1 MLHVMPSSA
10 IDPAVTK
17 GGGKG
22 MEEVNRLAKR
32 IHDRFEQHKLELVDK
47 QHQLD
52 SNMKE
57 LLDQR
62 ERFAAIAKSKIETI
76 IFPRMEELTQYFD
89 NSKIEVL
96 HTDSDYNCLCEFAH
110 TPRFPATVKLL
121 IALLPGKDEHL
132 TARYDL
138 NIHPVLME
146 FNGNSE
152 EIFPLDC
159 DEELLVG
166 WVEDRILEF
175 IDTYLRLETHPFYQK
190 DNTVLDI
197 VCGMRISST
206 SASCTVE
213 KDDRTFYFCSEH
225 CKEAFLKGNN

>member
-1 MLHVMPSSA
+1 M
-10 IDPAVTK
+10 K
-17 GGGKG
+17 
-22 MEEVNRLAKR
+22 EVNRLSER
-32 IHDRFEQHKLELVDK
+32 IYNRFEQHKLELADK
-47 QHQLD
+47 QQQLD

-57 LLDQR
+57 LLEQR
-62 ERFAAIAKSKIETI
+62 ERLAAIAKSKIETI
-76 IFPRMEELTQYFD
+76 ILPRMEELTNHFD

-96 HTDSDYNCLCEFAH
+96 HTDSDYNCLCVFNH

-138 NIHPVLME
+138 NIFPVLME

-159 DEELLVG
+159 DEELLAG

-175 IDTYLRLETHPFYQK
+175 IDTYLRLESHPFYQK
-190 DNTVLDI
+190 DNTVIDI

-206 SASCTVE
+206 AVTSTVE
-213 KDDRTFYFCSEH
+213 KDGRTFYFCSEH
-225 CKEAFLKGNN
+225 CKDAFIKG

>member
-1 MLHVMPSSA
+1 
-10 IDPAVTK
+10 
-17 GGGKG
+17 
-22 MEEVNRLAKR
+22 METINSLADR
-32 IHDRFEQHKLELVDK
+32 ILNRFEQHKLELADK
-47 QHQLD
+47 QQQLD

-57 LLDQR
+57 LLEQR
-62 ERFAAIAKSKIETI
+62 ERLDAIAKSKIKTI
-76 IFPRMEELTQYFD
+76 ILPRMEELTKHFD

-96 HTDSDYNCLCEFAH
+96 HTDSDYNCLCVFDH

-121 IALLPGKDEHL
+121 IALLPGKDEHF
-132 TARYDL
+132 TARYNL
-138 NIHPVLME
+138 NIFPVLME

-159 DEELLVG
+159 DEKLLAN

-206 SASCTVE
+206 SATSTVE

-225 CKEAFLKGNN
+225 CKEAFIKGNK

>member
-1 MLHVMPSSA
+1 M
-10 IDPAVTK
+10 K
-17 GGGKG
+17 
-22 MEEVNRLAKR
+22 EVNRLSER
-32 IHDRFEQHKLELVDK
+32 IYNRFEQHKLELADK
-47 QHQLD
+47 QQQLD

-57 LLDQR
+57 LLEQR
-62 ERFAAIAKSKIETI
+62 ERLAAIAKSKIETI
-76 IFPRMEELTQYFD
+76 ILPRMEELARHFD

-96 HTDSDYNCLCEFAH
+96 HTDSDYNCLCVFNH

-121 IALLPGKDEHL
+121 IALLPGKDEHI

-138 NIHPVLME
+138 NIFPVLME

-159 DEELLVG
+159 DEELLAG

-190 DNTVLDI
+190 DNTVIDI

-206 SASCTVE
+206 SATSTVE
-213 KDDRTFYFCSEH
+213 KDGRTFYFCSEH
-225 CKEAFLKGNN
+225 CKDAFIKG

>member
-1 MLHVMPSSA
+1 M
-10 IDPAVTK
+10 K
-17 GGGKG
+17 
-22 MEEVNRLAKR
+22 EVNRLSER
-32 IHDRFEQHKLELVDK
+32 IYNRFEQHKLELADK
-47 QHQLD
+47 QQQLD

-57 LLDQR
+57 LLEQR
-62 ERFAAIAKSKIETI
+62 ERLAAIAKSKIETI
-76 IFPRMEELTQYFD
+76 ILPRMEELARHFD

-96 HTDSDYNCLCEFAH
+96 HTDSDYNCLCVFNH
-110 TPRFPATVKLL
+110 TPRFPAIVKLL

-138 NIHPVLME
+138 NIFPVLME

-159 DEELLVG
+159 DEELLAG

-190 DNTVLDI
+190 DNTVIDI

-206 SASCTVE
+206 AVTSTVE
-213 KDDRTFYFCSEH
+213 KDGRTFYFCSEH
-225 CKEAFLKGNN
+225 CKDAFIKG